1 MKLNMDNAKHTS
13 ALLSTI
19 GNKKIQIQES
29 EKKERTRKSGY
40 VQHLKQLTNNK
51 IKGDPLDPYML
62 VYKANRAKQ
71 IIRVLQSNVERSRL
85 DILA

>member
-1 MKLNMDNAKHTS
+1 MKLNMNNAKHIS
-13 ALLSTI
+13 ALIRTI
-19 GNKKIQIQES
+19 SNKKIQIQET
-29 EKKERTRKSGY
+29 EKRDKTRKSGY
-40 VQHLKQLTNNK
+40 VQHLKQLKGNK

-71 IIRVLQSNVERSRL
+71 IIRVLQSNVEKSRL